1 MAQSHTQTD
10 RSHSL
15 GDPSQSAI
23 PFGEAPRRRPDV
35 NSGTR
40 PRASGVP
47 KETKV
52 GVSVITLLLI
62 GLGVLLYHKSGAAN
76 ERFTEMEP
84 VQPTRFVR
92 GQSPDADGPVNVTTP
107 SPTRNATSA
116 TTSPPAWSV
125 SSGTDSFQSPR
136 SSAPALSLTDR
147 EVPPS
152 VSEGAPSPRVS
163 REDPFR
169 SRVRETAGEDSSPR
183 SARPFHVQQERPE
196 MGNPIRMV
204 AGTDEASQKQKPV
217 LSLDKGPADEA
228 PSSSESFSEPAS
240 APAGNG
246 NGDEAKPNT
255 PQKNSSPFDLQPVPD
270 QGESDPL
277 PSLDDE
283 PAPDLNSPIS
293 IPEEAPAPVQ
303 QERNAPQELP
313 FGSTD
318 PTFGGP
324 PEQPET
330 PELKRPDPA
339 ERFPAELPRQPRPQE
354 ESRFDFGRSEPDA
367 PSAPVDDVIHEV
379 QPGDNYWT
387 ISREH
392 YGAAR
397 YFAALAE
404 YNKHRI
410 PRPERMKPGMKVLIP
425 DANVLYERYP
435 KLTGGPPDGHSD
447 AGSADATR
455 IGFFVDENGQPM
467 YRVGKGD
474 TLGEIAQKHL
484 GRSSRWVQIHGMN
497 KDQLPDPG
505 TLKIGMVLRLP
516 QDASQVALASDDAAI
531 R

>member
-1 MAQSHTQTD
+1 
-10 RSHSL
+10 
-15 GDPSQSAI
+15 
-23 PFGEAPRRRPDV
+23 V
-35 NSGTR
+35 N
-40 PRASGVP
+40 GVP

-62 GLGVLLYHKSGAAN
+62 GLAVLLYHKSGAAN
-76 ERFTEMEP
+76 EQFTEMET

-92 GQSPDADGPVNVTTP
+92 GQSPDADEPAHVVPP
-107 SPTRNATSA
+107 SATRNSVPA
-116 TTSPPAWSV
+116 TTTPPAWAV
-125 SSGTDSFQSPR
+125 SPGKDSFQAPR
-136 SSAPALSLTDR
+136 SSAPALSLT
-147 EVPPS
+147 EQEAPAGLSGGASSPP
-152 VSEGAPSPRVS
+152 VS

-169 SRVRETAGEDSSPR
+169 SRVRETAGEDSTPR
-183 SARPFHVQQERPE
+183 SARPFHLEPERSGPY
-196 MGNPIRMV
+196 NSIRMV
-204 AGTDEASQKQKPV
+204 AGTDETPQKQKPV
-217 LSLDKGPADEA
+217 LSLDEEPADEA

-246 NGDEAKPNT
+246 NDDEAKPNT
-255 PQKNSSPFDLQPVPD
+255 PQKNSSPFDLQPVPAQD
-270 QGESDPL
+270 ESNPL
-277 PSLDDE
+277 PNLDDE

-293 IPEEAPAPVQ
+293 IPEASSAPVQ
-303 QERNAPQELP
+303 QERDAPKELP

-318 PTFGGP
+318 PEFGGP
-324 PEQPET
+324 PKQPEA
-330 PELKRPDPA
+330 PESTRPA
-339 ERFPAELPRQPRPQE
+339 PAELFPADSTRQPRPRAG
-354 ESRFDFGRSEPDA
+354 SGFDFSRSESTDRA
-367 PSAPVDDVIHEV
+367 DQGDDVIHEV

-425 DANVLYERYP
+425 DANLLYERYP

-455 IGFFVDENGQPM
+455 YGFFVDENGQPM

-505 TLKIGMVLRLP
+505 TLKIGIVLRLP
-516 QDASQVALASDDAAI
+516 QDASQVALASDDATV